1 MLQDILYSTRSDSR
15 SELIGRINRAQAT
28 MWREW
33 HAGLD
38 QLRPLNQ
45 YEIDTLGWLANLER
59 N

>member
-1 MLQDILYSTRSDSR
+1 MRTANARSLMQDI
-15 SELIGRINRAQAT
+15 RAQAT

-45 YEIDTLGWLANLER
+45 YEIDTLGWLRHNETDICR
-59 N
+59 MP